1 MFELYVKAVSDYKA
15 LCEIVSK
22 HDGTF
27 EELARKLGGK
37 NFDGDL
43 FDCDYGIISTTI
55 FDRGYNRFEV
65 AKDSPRAIDVWDEL
79 DDTSCSQYIGSF
91 SYDELVQKCC
101 C

>member
-1 MFELYVKAVSDYKA
+1 MVDLYVKAVIDYQT

-55 FDRGYNRFEV
+55 FDRGYGLFEA
-65 AKDSPRAIDVWDEL
+65 AKDSPRAIDVWGEL
-79 DDTSCSQYIGSF
+79 EYIGSF